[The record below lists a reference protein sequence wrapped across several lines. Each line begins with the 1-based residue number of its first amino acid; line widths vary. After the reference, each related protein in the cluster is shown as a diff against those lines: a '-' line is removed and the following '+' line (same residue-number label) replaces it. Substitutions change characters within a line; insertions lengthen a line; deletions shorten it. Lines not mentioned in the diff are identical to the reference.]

1 MKKKIIGLLASLLLL
16 GGCFNMNEKTEQ
28 GKAQEKAQEGTTP
41 VQEYVGQ
48 GYSFVDGDKSA
59 ERVKKHEEEIKQ
71 EAINYMKTK
80 YKTDVKVN
88 NVVPARN
95 GAVVI
100 VESEAPIQFT
110 TSVIVKFLLNKKEEI
125 GIGTS
130 NEGEVE
136 QAIVGG
142 LYAKAYEAEFHHLDE
157 FAEKLAEKYN
167 LVGYTEEA
175 LDKTLPFGYQGKYY
189 FVTLGFIDYMS
200 VYNSYL
206 TNPEISAKELRAL
219 FSKDDSTGEKMTI
232 AMRFFMKGDKLPE
245 QEVVDNI
252 AADFLQEPNLPKAS
266 YPITIYKN
274 FIVNRVGLS
283 NGENIDAEISI
294 K

>member
-1 MKKKIIGLLASLLLL
+1 MKKKVIVLLTGLLFL
-16 GGCFNMNEKTEQ
+16 GGCFNINGKTE
-28 GKAQEKAQEGTTP
+28 QEKAQEGTTP

-48 GYSFVDGDKSA
+48 GYSFVDGNKSA
-59 ERVKKHEEEIKQ
+59 ERVKEHEEEIKQ

-110 TSVIVKFLLNKKEEI
+110 TSVVVKFLLNNKDEI
-125 GIGTS
+125 GSGTS
-130 NEGEVE
+130 DEGAVE

-157 FAEKLAEKYN
+157 FAEELAEKYD

-189 FVTLGFIDYMS
+189 FVTLGYINYLS
-200 VYNSYL
+200 VYNAYL
-206 TNPEISAKELRAL
+206 TNPKISANDLRTL
-219 FSKDDSTGEKMTI
+219 FRKDDSTGEKMTI
-232 AMRFFMKGDKLPE
+232 AMRFFMEGDQLPE
-245 QEVVDNI
+245 QEFVDNI
-252 AADFLQEPNLPKAS
+252 AEEFLQEPNLPEAS

-274 FIVNRVGLS
+274 FIVNRVGLP
-283 NGENIDAEISI
+283 NGENVDVEGIT

>member
-1 MKKKIIGLLASLLLL
+1 MKKILIVLLGSLLIL
-16 GGCFNMNEKTEQ
+16 GGCFQMNEKTEE
-28 GKAQEKAQEGTTP
+28 EKEQEGTTP
-41 VQEYVGQ
+41 VQDYVGQ

-71 EAINYMKTK
+71 EAINYMKTT

-110 TSVIVKFLLNKKEEI
+110 TSVIVKFVLNKKDEI
-125 GIGTS
+125 ASGTS

-142 LYAKAYEAEFHHLDE
+142 LYAKAYEKEFHHLDE
-157 FAEKLAEKYN
+157 FAEQLAKKYD
-167 LVGYTEEA
+167 LEGYTEEA
-175 LDKTLPFGYQGKYY
+175 LDKTSSNGYQGKYY
-189 FVTLGFIDYMS
+189 FVTLGYIDYLS
-200 VYNSYL
+200 VYNAYL
-206 TNPEISAKELRAL
+206 ANPEISAEELRSLFIKDDPTSEKMSIPMAFFSKEDKLPKQEVADDLAKELR
-219 FSKDDSTGEKMTI
+219 K
-232 AMRFFMKGDKLPE
+232 E
-245 QEVVDNI
+245 QG
-252 AADFLQEPNLPKAS
+252 LPKGS
-266 YPITIYKN
+266 YDIRVYKN
-274 FIVNRVGLS
+274 AIVNRVGLPD
-283 NGENIDAEISI
+283 GEDVEVEEII

>member
-28 GKAQEKAQEGTTP
+28 EKAQEGTTP
-41 VQEYVGQ
+41 VQDYVGQ

-110 TSVIVKFLLNKKEEI
+110 TSVVVKFLLNNKDEI
-125 GIGTS
+125 GSGTS
-130 NEGEVE
+130 DEGAVE

-142 LYAKAYEAEFHHLDE
+142 LYAKAYATEFKHLNE
-157 FAEKLAEKYN
+157 FTEKLASKNDLE
-167 LVGYTEEA
+167 GFTQEA
-175 LDKTLPFGYQGKYY
+175 LDKTSPSGHQGKYY
-189 FVTLGFIDYMS
+189 FITAINDDYLS
-200 VYNSYL
+200 VYNAYL
-206 TNPEISAKELRAL
+206 NNTQISSKELQAL
-219 FSKDDSTGEKMTI
+219 FIKDDPTSKNMTI
-232 AMRFFMKGDKLPE
+232 VVNYFSKNDKLPK
-245 QEVVDNI
+245 QAVVDNL
-252 AADFLQEPNLPKAS
+252 ADEFQKESNLPRGF
-266 YPITIYKN
+266 YPINLFKN
-274 FIVNRVGLS
+274 LIVNRVGLPD
-283 NGENIDAEISI
+283 GEHIQAEVFI